1 MTTSSAQSILRL
13 QNVTKEFSVKS
24 GKKPF
29 GDRAVLRAVDGAS
42 LEIGRGETFA
52 LVGESGSGKSTLGR
66 LAVGLLPVTEG
77 NVQFEGEE
85 LTTMPRRQLRAR
97 RRRMQVVFQDPLGSL
112 NPRMSVGDI
121 VAEPLKVI
129 ERLRGRDLD
138 ERVTELFEQVGLN
151 PGRRTARPRSLSG
164 GQRQRV
170 GIARAIAMNPS
181 LVLADEAVSA
191 LDVSVQAQITNL
203 MVDLRERLGLSYLF
217 IAHGLPIVRHIAQ
230 RVGVMY
236 LGRLVEVGPTESIFS
251 DPQHPYTRALLAA
264 SPVPDPEKRRE
275 RILLHGEPPSAMN
288 LPSGCRFR
296 TRCPIA
302 QEVCAE
308 VAPPRHASAGR
319 EVECHF
325 PGTDAPVPVSTE
337 SRERTTI

>member
-1 MTTSSAQSILRL
+1 MTAPKGPILRL
-13 QNVTKEFSVKS
+13 TQVTKEFSVRNGRGALAPRS
-24 GKKPF
+24 T
-29 GDRAVLRAVDGAS
+29 LRAVDGAT
-42 LEIGRGETFA
+42 LEIGYGETFA

-66 LAVGLLPVTEG
+66 LAVGLLSVTAGTVE
-77 NVQFEGEE
+77 FEGEE
-85 LTTMPRRQLRAR
+85 LTALSKAQLRER

-121 VAEPLKVI
+121 IAEPLRVF
-129 ERLRGRDLD
+129 EGLRGKAL
-138 ERVTELFEQVGLN
+138 EARVTELLEQVGLN
-151 PGRRTARPRSLSG
+151 PSRRTARPRAMSG

-170 GIARAIAMNPS
+170 GIARAIALNPS
-181 LVLADEAVSA
+181 LILADEAVSA

-236 LGRLVEVGPTESIFS
+236 LGRLVEVGPTEQIFA

-264 SPVPDPEKRRE
+264 SPVPDPSVTRE
-275 RILLHGEPPSAMN
+275 RILLKGEPPSAMN

-302 QEVCAE
+302 QDVCAE
-308 VAPPRHASAGR
+308 VAPPRVTVGES

-325 PGTDAPVPVSTE
+325 PGAPVPEAKTPTLTGAIS
-337 SRERTTI
+337 

>member
-1 MTTSSAQSILRL
+1 MATTQGPILRL
-13 QNVTKEFSVKS
+13 TDVTKEFAVRS
-24 GKKPF
+24 GRGVFAPK
-29 GDRAVLRAVDGAS
+29 GRLRAVDGAT
-42 LEIGRGETFA
+42 LEIGYGETFA

-66 LAVGLLPVTEG
+66 LAVGLLPVTSGSVE
-77 NVQFEGEE
+77 FEGEQ
-85 LTTMPRRQLRAR
+85 LTGMSKAQLRAR

-112 NPRMSVGDI
+112 NPRMAVGDI
-121 VAEPLKVI
+121 IGEPLTVF
-129 ERLRGRDLD
+129 EGLRGSALD
-138 ERVTELFEQVGLN
+138 DRVTELLEQVGLN
-151 PGRRTARPRSLSG
+151 PSRRGARPRALSG

-170 GIARAIAMNPS
+170 GIARAIALNPS
-181 LVLADEAVSA
+181 LILADEAVSA

-236 LGRLVEVGPTESIFS
+236 LGRLVEVGPTEQLFA

-264 SPVPDPEKRRE
+264 SPVPDPALKRE
-275 RILLHGEPPSAMN
+275 RILLQGEPPSPMN

-302 QEVCAE
+302 QDVCAE
-308 VAPPRHASAGR
+308 VAPPRLVVGAA

-325 PGTDAPVPVSTE
+325 PGAPVPEADSPE
-337 SRERTTI
+337 LIGAQS

>member
-1 MTTSSAQSILRL
+1 MATTDGPILRL
-13 QNVTKEFSVKS
+13 TDVTKEFTVRNGRGAFAPRST
-24 GKKPF
+24 
-29 GDRAVLRAVDGAS
+29 LRAVDGAT
-42 LEIGRGETFA
+42 LEIGYGETFA

-66 LAVGLLPVTEG
+66 LAVGLLPVTSG
-77 NVQFEGEE
+77 TVDFEGEE
-85 LTTMPRRQLRAR
+85 LTAMSKPQLRAR

-121 VAEPLKVI
+121 IAEPLRVF
-129 ERLRGRDLD
+129 EGLRGSVLED
-138 ERVTELFEQVGLN
+138 RVTELLEQVGLN
-151 PGRRTARPRSLSG
+151 PARRTARPRAMSG

-170 GIARAIAMNPS
+170 GIARAIALNPS
-181 LVLADEAVSA
+181 LILADEAVSA

-236 LGRLVEVGPTESIFS
+236 LGRLVEVGTTEQIFA

-264 SPVPDPEKRRE
+264 SPVPDPALTRE
-275 RILLHGEPPSAMN
+275 RILLKGEPPSAMN

-302 QEVCAE
+302 QDICAE
-308 VAPPRHASAGR
+308 VAPPRITVGAN

-325 PGTDAPVPVSTE
+325 PGAPVPE
-337 SRERTTI
+337 SEPPQLIGATP